1 LHTSYSI
8 EAEEDALEIWVG
20 MRRLGA
26 EVYRVSASIPAQGE
40 KGWGT
45 GLIGNRRIDPQGD
58 IPVGAVLRAA
68 IHAKFR
74 IEGLAF
80 TTGRY
85 ANIGTP
91 EALSAAAKIV
101 RFR

>member
-8 EAEEDALEIWVG
+8 EAEEDVLEIWVG
-20 MRRLGA
+20 MRHLGA
-26 EVYRVSASIPAQGE
+26 NVYRVSASIPAQG
-40 KGWGT
+40 GWGT

-74 IEGLAF
+74 IEGFAF